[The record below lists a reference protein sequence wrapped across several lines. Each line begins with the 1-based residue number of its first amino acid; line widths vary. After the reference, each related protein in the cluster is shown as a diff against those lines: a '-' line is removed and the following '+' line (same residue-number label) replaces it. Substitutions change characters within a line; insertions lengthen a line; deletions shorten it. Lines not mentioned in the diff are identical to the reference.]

1 MRVGPVLSR
10 GKEKGKVVTV
20 PVFNALAKAFVA
32 SVLVTRV
39 AASCPGVSVVIRLR
53 AFAIQ
58 SRIVWV
64 VFFRY

>member
-1 MRVGPVLSR
+1 MSRV
-10 GKEKGKVVTV
+10 V

-32 SVLVTRV
+32 LVLVTWV
-39 AASCPGVSVVIRLR
+39 AASRPGVGVVIHSR